1 MDLQQEM
8 ARRFVNE
15 LLRATGWAPSRM
27 ARAAHI
33 SHTTLTRFLNNE
45 DVTHTL
51 SDRTLGKIRAAAA
64 TEIPE
69 EQIDTLWLLAQRHP
83 AHRANGRQKAR

>member
-1 MDLQQEM
+1 MDLQQET

-15 LLRATGWAPSRM
+15 LLRATGWSPSRM
-27 ARAAHI
+27 ARVAHI

-51 SDRTLGKIRAAAA
+51 SDRTLGKIRVAVA

-69 EQIDTLWLLAQRHP
+69 DQIDTLWLLAQRHP
-83 AHRANGRQKAR
+83 AHRASGRHQPR

>member
-1 MDLQQEM
+1 MDLQQET

-15 LLRATGWAPSRM
+15 LLRATGWTPSRM
-27 ARAAHI
+27 AKAAHI

-51 SDRTLGKIRAAAA
+51 SDRTLGKIRSAVA
-64 TEIPE
+64 TEIPDD
-69 EQIDTLWLLAQRHP
+69 QIDTLWLLAQRHP
-83 AHRANGRQKAR
+83 AHRANGRHQPR